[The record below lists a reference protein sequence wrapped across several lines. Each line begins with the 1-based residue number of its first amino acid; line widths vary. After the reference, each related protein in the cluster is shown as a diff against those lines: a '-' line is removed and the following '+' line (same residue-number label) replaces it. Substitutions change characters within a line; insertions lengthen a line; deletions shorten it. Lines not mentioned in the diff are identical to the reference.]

1 MPFPDRILA
10 ATTRAT
16 AIAIGLVA
24 TAAHSGESASSAAVT
39 GPADLATAPAAS
51 ASQPATDDSTKSVTV
66 LQRPDLENRRITT
79 LADIAAGVPE
89 ISSTPAMNSLDT
101 SSLYMRGEGP
111 TYANQVTLD
120 GAVGV
125 YEDGFYIARLQ
136 ANTFDL
142 LDLERVEVLA
152 GPQGALYGRNTAGGV
167 INLVSQSP
175 TGKLD
180 FDESIDFGNRNSYR
194 ISSSL
199 DTPRWYGLAAKVTG
213 VVSGIDGYVKN
224 ELATQQSYA
233 EDKQRAARLQL
244 LWDGISNFRARY
256 FVERSG
262 LDSTP
267 EYDSVPVQNGEELFP
282 GYVYYANPRG
292 PMDSTYRP
300 IDLSL
305 STSNHTAQGLTLAWQ
320 VLPALTVESLTGY
333 RTLSANE
340 QQDYGEFYFYPE
352 STIDSYQQHQFSQD
366 LHFSGE
372 LFDRQFSYRVG
383 ASYFREISAHDNYLN
398 FYTEGEE
405 QLIAVAAATRSQAL
419 FAQLQWQPAF
429 LERRL
434 ELSAAGRYT
443 KESKD
448 AERNIVFDSE
458 LSESNALSHIS
469 YNRTNPEFAATWHWS
484 TVFSTYAKVATA
496 FESGGAL
503 ETAPPGDF
511 ASNTYRPES
520 STTYELGVRSAFLD
534 HRLSAS
540 LAVFDSRRKDV
551 QAVLPAGVD
560 EDNMFEFQSVTVR
573 GASFDLR
580 ATPMR
585 DLTLTASGTY
595 LNWTIDKADAL
606 AGTVFDP
613 TVSNVDAYVVGENVK
628 RVFSLPYTPRYS
640 TSLAGDYT
648 FLRLDRRDVMVHLDY
663 VYRARMFT
671 SAGSG
676 PAVPGSQF
684 DTQPAYGLLNGR
696 LTLFQETD
704 WSHRLKFSLWGRN
717 MLNRKYYQPAVG
729 VGAGVEALNTSGS
742 SLDGYTSRAGAWAE
756 PLTYGIN
763 ATYEY

>member
-1 MPFPDRILA
+1 MFFPDRILVSV
-10 ATTRAT
+10 TRALAVT
-16 AIAIGLVA
+16 IGLIA
-24 TAAHSGESASSAAVT
+24 TAAHA
-39 GPADLATAPAAS
+39 
-51 ASQPATDDSTKSVTV
+51 DDSQSVTV
-66 LQRPDLENRRITT
+66 LERSDLENRRVTT

-89 ISSTPAMNSLDT
+89 IASTPALNSLST

-120 GAVGV
+120 GAVGI

-152 GPQGALYGRNTAGGV
+152 GPQGATYGRNTTGGV

-180 FDESIDFGNRNSYR
+180 FDESVDFGNRNSYR
-194 ISSSL
+194 VLSSL
-199 DTPRWYGLAAKVTG
+199 DTPRWYGLSAKVTG
-213 VVSGIDGYVKN
+213 IVSGIDGYVKN
-224 ELATQQSYA
+224 EIATQQSYA

-244 LWDGISNFRARY
+244 LWDGVADFRARY

-262 LDSTP
+262 LDSTA
-267 EYDSVPVQNGEELFP
+267 EYDSDPSLNGQQPFQ
-282 GYVYYANPRG
+282 GYVYYANPRD
-292 PMDSTYRP
+292 PMTSTYRP
-300 IDLSL
+300 IFLPL
-305 STSNHTAQGLTLAWQ
+305 STSNHTAQGLTLTWQ
-320 VLPALTVESLTGY
+320 VLPALKVESLTGY

-340 QQDYGEFYFYPE
+340 YQDYAEFFGYPE
-352 STIDSYQQHQFSQD
+352 ATIDFYQQHQFTQD

-372 LFDRQFSYRVG
+372 LFDRQLDYRVG
-383 ASYFREISAHDNYLN
+383 TTYLREISSHESDLD
-398 FYTEGEE
+398 FYESDEAELLGIT
-405 QLIAVAAATRSQAL
+405 AATRSQAL
-419 FAQLQWQPAF
+419 FAQLHWQPNF
-429 LERRL
+429 LGRRL

-448 AERNIVFDSE
+448 AERTIVIDGSDLLE
-458 LSESNALSHIS
+458 DGVRSHIS
-469 YNRTNPEFAATWHWS
+469 YNRTNPEFAVTWHWS
-484 TVFSTYAKVATA
+484 DAFSTYAKVATA

-503 ETAPPGDF
+503 ETAPTGDF
-511 ASNTYRPES
+511 ASSTYRPES
-520 STTYELGVRSAFLD
+520 STTYELGLKSAFLE
-534 HRLSAS
+534 HRLSAD
-540 LAVFDSRRKDV
+540 LAIFDSRRKDV
-551 QAVLPAGVD
+551 QAVLPVGFDV
-560 EDNMFEFQSVTVR
+560 DNMFEFQSVTVR

-585 DLTLTASGTY
+585 DLTLTAGGTY

-613 TVSNVDAYVVGENVK
+613 ADDLGNAYFVGENVK

-640 TSLAGDYT
+640 TSLASDYT
-648 FLRLDRRDVMVHLDY
+648 FLHLDRRDVLLHLDY

-696 LTLFQETD
+696 LTLSQETD

-717 MLNRKYYQPAVG
+717 LLNRKYYQPAVG
-729 VGAGVEALNTSGS
+729 QGVGVTDFAQSGANLAGYS
-742 SLDGYTSRAGAWAE
+742 SRAGAWAE

-763 ATYEY
+763 ATYQY